1 MNPLYSPRIVLAGLF
16 LLLAAPLVQ
25 ARPVYGV
32 GGYRGGAVVGPDR
45 AVVATRRGFV
55 ATGPNAT
62 VVGRRPIAPVR
73 VVAPLPR
80 AYIRTIPVG
89 YSRMYYG
96 GYNCFFVGGIYYR
109 PVIYAG
115 ATVYVVVD

>member
-1 MNPLYSPRIVLAGLF
+1 MKTLFSPRVF
-16 LLLAAPLVQ
+16 LAALTLLMAAPVVQ

-32 GGYRGGAVVGPDR
+32 SGYRGGAVVGHDR

-73 VVAPLPR
+73 VVAPIR
-80 AYIRTIPVG
+80 GAYIRTIPAG

-109 PVIYAG
+109 PVIYEG